1 MALFFTPD
9 RPAASQESAVQAT
22 QQGLPPGGGRGLH
35 RAPALV
41 VVDEDGGKTAG
52 QSTAGLV
59 TVSTP
64 RASHLLRWRR

>member
-1 MALFFTPD
+1 M
-9 RPAASQESAVQAT
+9 QAT